1 LREIQPTRFG
11 KLAIFPLRLSWA
23 AFLLVL
29 LSASCCYSADV
40 VFVRSPGGS
49 SAEQQQLETATHFYG
64 LNLIVVVT
72 NSANNE
78 LALTRAVERQETV
91 GVAIA
96 ADALAAVHKDSLLR
110 SLQRRQGNSLPVLIL
125 GVAPG
130 VDTNLLTSWTGGA
143 VSGCSRLDSLVSPQ
157 YVFGRV
163 DGFTGQLTNLEIP
176 LAVKDVFYLQP
187 GENGAAQSITSVRH
201 GQLDSPVFIET
212 TVQQRKIFVACATPS
227 EQGLKDG
234 QGVVDAFLQIA
245 PAMMFIKYCGGEQG
259 WHALHQYANLT
270 IDDPWLR
277 KQSYGYVDY
286 QGLLEEMQR
295 HNFHTTIAFIPWN
308 YDRSD
313 PGVVSLFRDHPDR
326 FSITVH
332 GDNHDHKEFTD
343 YRSKPLAVQIADL
356 KQSLA
361 RMEKFRALTG
371 IPYDQVMVF
380 PHSIA
385 PEGTLG
391 ALKAYNF
398 LATANSTNVPQDAAW
413 PTDLSFALRPVTLSF
428 GGFPSISRYS
438 VATSV
443 PKSYIAIN
451 EFLGNPLLFY
461 GHSEDFA
468 KGLSAFDG
476 AADEVNQLEPDTKWR
491 GLGDVVKHLYLT
503 KLRDDSNYDVLAF
516 SSNLCLDNSTGRDAI
531 YFVRKQEIGGQ
542 TINSVT
548 VDGQNFQYQLHD
560 DYLNFSVPVQARKTR
575 CAAIDYQNDL
585 ELASIGT
592 SKNSVVV
599 YFLRMASDFRDN
611 YVSKST
617 FGLAFIRFYNE
628 HEVKPAQV
636 LAFAFGLMLICLFA
650 SYRLLG
656 FITRKHTVLPAV
668 QHMDR

>member
-1 LREIQPTRFG
+1 LREIVPTRFY
-11 KLAIFPLRLSWA
+11 KNAICALRLAWAAIFVL
-23 AFLLVL
+23 L

-40 VFVRSPGGS
+40 VFIRSPGGS
-49 SAEQQQLETATHFYG
+49 SAEQEQLETATRFYG
-64 LNLIVVVT
+64 LNLKVILTSST
-72 NSANNE
+72 NDD
-78 LALTRAVERQETV
+78 LAFTRAIEREEIV

-96 ADALAAVHKDSLLR
+96 ADALASLHKDTFLR
-110 SLQRRQGNSLPVLIL
+110 SLQRRQGNSLPLLIL

-130 VDTNLLTSWTGGA
+130 VDTKLLTAWSGGA
-143 VSGCSRLDSLVSPQ
+143 ASGCSHLDSLVSPE
-157 YVFGRV
+157 YIFGRV

-187 GENGAAQSITSVRH
+187 GENSAAQSITSVRH
-201 GQLDSPVFIET
+201 GQQDSPVFIET
-212 TVQQRKIFVACATPS
+212 TLHQQKVFVACATPP

-245 PAMMFIKYCGGEQG
+245 PAMMFIKHCGGEQG
-259 WHALHQYANLT
+259 WHAPHQYANLT

-277 KQSYGYVDY
+277 QPYGHVDY
-286 QGLLEEMQR
+286 KDLFEEMQR

-308 YDRSD
+308 FDRSD
-313 PGVVSLFRDHPDR
+313 PEVVSLFRNHPDR

-371 IPYDQVMVF
+371 IPYDEVMVF

-391 ALKAYNF
+391 ALKTYNY
-398 LATANSTNVPQDAAW
+398 LATVNSTNVPQDAVR
-413 PTDLSFALRPVTLSF
+413 PVDLSFALRPVTLSF
-428 GGFPSISRYS
+428 AGFPSISRYS
-438 VATSV
+438 VAA
-443 PKSYIAIN
+443 PIPNSYIAIN

-468 KGLSAFDG
+468 KGLGAFDG
-476 AADEVNQLEPDTKWR
+476 VADEVNELEPGTQWR
-491 GLGDVVKHLYLT
+491 GLGDIVKHFYLT

-516 SSNLCLDNSTGRDAI
+516 SSNICLDNSSGRDAI
-531 YFVRKQEIGGQ
+531 SYVRKQEIGGQ

-548 VDGQNFQYQLHD
+548 VDGQKFQYQLHD
-560 DYLNFSVPVQARKTR
+560 DYLYFSVLVPAGKTR
-575 CAAIDYQNDL
+575 CAAIEYRNDL

-592 SKNSVVV
+592 SKNSVIV
-599 YFLRMASDFRDN
+599 YLLRMASDFRDN

-617 FGLAFIRFYNE
+617 FGLAFIRFYNQ

-636 LAFAFGLMLICLFA
+636 LALAFGLILICLFA

-656 FITRKHTVLPAV
+656 FITRRHTVLRAA
-668 QHMDR
+668 QQMDR